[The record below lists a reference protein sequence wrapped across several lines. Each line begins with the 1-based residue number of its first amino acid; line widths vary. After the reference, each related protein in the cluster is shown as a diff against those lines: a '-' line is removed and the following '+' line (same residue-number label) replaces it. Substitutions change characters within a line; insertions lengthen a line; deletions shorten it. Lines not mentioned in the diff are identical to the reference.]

1 MNKAQTRTW
10 WTFAISGATL
20 LISGAVL
27 WYVWVHEIIL
37 IDIDR
42 PMLIRLLGMANA
54 IPLIMIAI
62 LSVRFPT
69 KTFDERDIII
79 EHKSAPLG
87 YIAAF
92 IFLIAAGFSLFVMV
106 KPLDT
111 TPNIYIWMR
120 FCYLVYLAFFVGTF
134 MSSIASLAQYH
145 CVGNKSV
152 EA

>member
-1 MNKAQTRTW
+1 MNKAQKRTW

-27 WYVWVHEIIL
+27 WYVWVNEIIL
-37 IDIDR
+37 IDIER

-54 IPLIMIAI
+54 IPLVMIAI

-69 KTFDERDIII
+69 KIYDERDIII
-79 EHKSAPLG
+79 EHKSAPFG
-87 YIAAF
+87 YMAAF
-92 IFLIAAGFSLFVMV
+92 IFLVAAGFSLFAMV

-134 MSSIASLAQYH
+134 MSSIASRVQYGRGGDH
-145 CVGNKSV
+145 GG
-152 EA
+152 E

>member
-1 MNKAQTRTW
+1 MNKAQKRTW
-10 WTFAISGATL
+10 WTFAISAVTL
-20 LISGAVL
+20 LVSAAVL
-27 WYVWVHEIIL
+27 WYVRVNQIVL
-37 IDIDR
+37 LDIER
-42 PMLIRLLGMANA
+42 PMLIRLLGMANT

-62 LSVRFPT
+62 LSVRIPT
-69 KTFDERDIII
+69 KSYDERDIII

-120 FCYLVYLAFFVGTF
+120 FCYLVYLAFFVGWLV
-134 MSSIASLAQYH
+134 SAIAALAQY
-145 CVGNKSV
+145 GWRNKH
-152 EA
+152 E